1 MNRFRKSIVCA
12 ALLILPFAALADV
25 TPPAPG
31 STAGGLGEAAA
42 KAESAGSIAYGPEAT
57 QRSLEQIVGSVIQSV
72 LALIGILFLV
82 LAIYGGYTW
91 MMARGNEQEVEK
103 GRDII
108 KAAVIG
114 VAIILAAYAITSFVI
129 NRLVTATT
137 GVQVGS

>member
-91 MMARGNEQEVEK
+91 MMARGNEQEVDK
-103 GRDII
+103 AKDTI
-108 KAAVIG
+108 KAGVIG
-114 VAIILAAYAITSFVI
+114 LGIMLGAYAIS
-129 NRLVTATT
+129 NLVLYYLASQTVT
-137 GVQVGS
+137 GVV